1 MFAMPLS
8 LPLSRVNRGTD
19 QLFQGSVNSE
29 VPIMVSNAPSQF
41 LREVQQRLLIDQ
53 IFNGFDS
60 ASADRSN
67 DPSSSLALREFF
79 NSATPL
85 PSFEEVYTSF

>member
-1 MFAMPLS
+1 
-8 LPLSRVNRGTD
+8 
-19 QLFQGSVNSE
+19 
-29 VPIMVSNAPSQF
+29 MVSNAPSQF

-79 NSATPL
+79 NSARPL